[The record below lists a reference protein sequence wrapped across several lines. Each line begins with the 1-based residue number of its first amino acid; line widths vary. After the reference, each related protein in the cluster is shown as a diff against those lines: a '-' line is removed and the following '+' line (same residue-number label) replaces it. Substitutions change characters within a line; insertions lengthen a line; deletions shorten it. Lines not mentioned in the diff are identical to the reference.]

1 MKNKEIRTKV
11 IIRIRPVGS
20 RLVSLRNRLDEVAA
34 ATVQIAVLS
43 GQCGVQV
50 RVVVVA
56 QTIGNVFRV
65 ICRHQM

>member
-34 ATVQIAVLS
+34 ATVHIAVLP

-56 QTIGNVFRV
+56 QARKCFRV
-65 ICRHQM
+65 IYRHQM